1 VQPKVAAAQPLL
13 LVLTV
18 AGQRH
23 AIRATHVV
31 EVLPALTLQ
40 PVALPP
46 PGVAGLFD
54 YRGTLVPVVDLGVV
68 LAGRPCQH
76 RLGSR
81 VAVVNLGQPPHHRL
95 VGLLAEGCALRH
107 GDATPTQ
114 QGLHRRQADF
124 LGPVLPDE
132 DGLLQILDPELLIGE
147 AMCEAVLGPDAP
159 VVGAPRDA

>member
-1 VQPKVAAAQPLL
+1 VQPKGAAAQPLL

-23 AIRATHVV
+23 AIRATRVV

-81 VAVVNLGQPPHHRL
+81 VAVVNLGEPPRRRL

-107 GDATPTQ
+107 SDATPLQ
-114 QGLHRRQADF
+114 QGLHRPEADF
-124 LGPVLPDE
+124 LGPVLQDE
-132 DGLLQILDPELLIGE
+132 DGLLQILDPELLIGQE
-147 AMCEAVLGPDAP
+147 VIDAVLGPEPP
-159 VVGAPRDA
+159 VVGAPHDA

>member
-1 VQPKVAAAQPLL
+1 MQPLL

-23 AIRATHVV
+23 AIRATRVV
-31 EVLPALTLQ
+31 EVLPVLALE

-46 PGVAGLFD
+46 PGVAGFFD

-68 LAGRPCQH
+68 LVGSPCQH

-81 VAVVNLGQPPHHRL
+81 VAVVHLGEPPRRRL

-107 GDATPTQ
+107 GDTTSTQ
-114 QGLHRRQADF
+114 QGLYRPEADF
-124 LGPVLPDE
+124 LGPVAQDE
-132 DGLLQILDPELLIGE
+132 DGLLQILEPELLIGQE
-147 AMCEAVLGPDAP
+147 VSDAVLGPDAP
-159 VVGAPRDA
+159 VVGAPHDA